1 MTAIELFYSSLPA
14 DLVDKPYYAGDYEEF
29 MDSDL
34 ATDAFHEYRLMMD
47 AGIRPSSFEEDFSDT

>member
-1 MTAIELFYSSLPA
+1 MTAIERFYSSLPA
-14 DLVDKPYYAGDYEEF
+14 DLANKPYYAGDYEEF

-34 ATDAFHEYRLMMD
+34 AMEAMHEYELMLA